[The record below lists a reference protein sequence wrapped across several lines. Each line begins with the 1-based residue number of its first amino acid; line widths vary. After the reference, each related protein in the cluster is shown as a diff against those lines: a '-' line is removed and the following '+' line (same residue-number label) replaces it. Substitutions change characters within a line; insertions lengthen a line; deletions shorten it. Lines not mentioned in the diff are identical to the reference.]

1 MVYDNFSIYTAW
13 ELREMSHKKGS
24 PWESTPKN
32 HVINPTLIKEYFQ
45 KEVVE
50 Q

>member
-24 PWESTPKN
+24 PWESTQKN